1 MRNSIIFSYLMCG
14 MLAFSSCET
23 YDELVPSEYHHI
35 LNIKQYGMQH
45 ISLYTTGEDAVY
57 KFTVMKGGSESGN
70 TATAHIT
77 VMPEEE
83 FKTYATD
90 NNVTETYLPVDKYEI
105 REARLNF
112 AANETYKIGEVVL
125 KTSEIKKLM
134 EQSGKKYA
142 IPLRMESSDCNVK
155 NNLLIIQPD
164 IETPALAFNLAGGNK
179 YATGTTFTSS
189 DAATQNAEIEVVF
202 QTTNQWEFT
211 FDIKTDE
218 KAKDVFEEFNK
229 KYNNKYTLLPE
240 NCYKFNGQCISFPLN
255 ASSMSLPVSIDRTK
269 ISCGEYVLPLH
280 LCNLSN
286 ENFETS
292 KENDVI
298 LLGIKYIPN
307 KLNIKVDQLS
317 TNSVEENDGTGL
329 AGLIDGDIDG
339 GGYFHSKWSAPV
351 KDTTYGNYI
360 DVNIKKSIHSLSF
373 DYWTRKQNGNGA
385 PTRIKLFVSNDG
397 MNWNEWKE
405 INSGL
410 PGGGNMKYSSSIFTH
425 DSGFT
430 HVRFAVLESAA
441 GNMTQTAT
449 YFNLHELTF
458 YGE

>member
-1 MRNSIIFSYLMCG
+1 MVCG
-14 MLAFSSCET
+14 MLALSSCET

-35 LNIKQYGMQH
+35 LNIKQYGMQR

-77 VMPEEE
+77 VMTEKE

-90 NNVTETYLPVDKYEI
+90 NNVAESYLPADKYEI
-105 REARLNF
+105 RETQLNF
-112 AANETYKIGEVVL
+112 AANETYKIDEVVM

-134 EQSGKKYA
+134 DQTGKKYA
-142 IPLRMESSDCNVK
+142 IPLRLESSDCNVK

-179 YATGTTFTSS
+179 FVNGATFTSG
-189 DAATQNAEIEVVF
+189 DAATQNAEVEVLF
-202 QTTNQWEFT
+202 PTSNQWEFT
-211 FDIKTDE
+211 FDVKSDE
-218 KAKDVFEEFNK
+218 KAKQVFDEFNK

-240 NCYKFNGQCISFPLN
+240 NSYKFNGQHVSFPLN
-255 ASSMSLPVSIDRTK
+255 ASSMTLSVSVDRTK
-269 ISCGEYVLPLH
+269 LSCGEYVLPLH

-292 KENDVI
+292 KENDVL
-298 LLGIKYIPN
+298 LLGVKYIPN

-317 TNSVEENDGTGL
+317 SNSVQEDDGAGL
-329 AGLIDGDIDG
+329 AGLIDGDING
-339 GGYFHSKWSAPV
+339 GGYFHSKWNGAV
-351 KDTTYGNYI
+351 KDEKYGNYI
-360 DVNIKKSIHSLSF
+360 DVNIKKSIRSLSF
-373 DYWTRKQNGNGA
+373 DYWTRKENGNGA
-385 PTRIKLFVSNDG
+385 PTHIKLFVSNDG
-397 MNWNEWKE
+397 KSWTEWKD
-405 INSGL
+405 IKSGL
-410 PGGGNMKYSSSIFTH
+410 PGGGHMKYSSSIFTH
-425 DSGFT
+425 ETGFT